1 VAGSSLIMTW
11 RWMWVSGS
19 AGRSPNT
26 CIGIRRHPS
35 GTPTTTHPI
44 ATGTTDPQPGTSG
57 RRGGSGGGSL
67 PVVATELVRRLDYAV
82 LAMRYPVTDDFAI
95 GLAGSFYNLVSDKG
109 QPVARVL
116 ELTLPRRVG
125 DPPTLSAPALSVA
138 TPPANRNSFARLHPK
153 RRWP

>member
-1 VAGSSLIMTW
+1 M
-11 RWMWVSGS
+11 
-19 AGRSPNT
+19 
-26 CIGIRRHPS
+26 
-35 GTPTTTHPI
+35 
-44 ATGTTDPQPGTSG
+44 
-57 RRGGSGGGSL
+57 
-67 PVVATELVRRLDYAV
+67 VATELARRLDYAV

-116 ELTLPRRVG
+116 ELTLPRRVE

-153 RRWP
+153 WRWP